1 MSSKTIPGSRSSSR
15 ITVRKRS
22 RTTATAVGD
31 PADASSRMAELL
43 NEMEALIPDLVQPDL
58 SRIKRISQS
67 AKFGQALIPHVITAV
82 NSYTPFQQRNLFDV
96 AAGQAALDYQ
106 QQLHPITKRM
116 AAMTLAMSYS
126 VNQKLAV
133 SGEEALQMYQWAKR
147 HVKQP
152 DGGGARTY
160 VEEMQSVVG
169 RTMNRRRKTQTPP
182 TTPPAGTPPGQGF
195 LAPGLV
201 GTHSPDDDE
210 VLDLVRDVAG
220 ADAKE

>member
-1 MSSKTIPGSRSSSR
+1 MSSKIKPSSSSR

-31 PADASSRMAELL
+31 PSDASSRMAELL

-58 SRIKRISQS
+58 SRIKRVSQS

-82 NSYTPFQQRNLFDV
+82 NSYAPFQQRNLFDV

-106 QQLHPITKRM
+106 QQLHPVTKRM

-169 RTMNRRRKTQTPP
+169 RTMNRRRKPQTPP
-182 TTPPAGTPPGQGF
+182 TIPPAGTPQGQGF
-195 LAPGLV
+195 LAPGLA

-220 ADAKE
+220 ADANE

>member
-1 MSSKTIPGSRSSSR
+1 MSSKTKPGSGSSSR
-15 ITVRKRS
+15 IAVRKRS
-22 RTTATAVGD
+22 TTTTTAVGD
-31 PADASSRMAELL
+31 PVGAASRMAELL
-43 NEMEALIPDLVQPDL
+43 NEMEALIPDLVQPDI

-67 AKFGQALIPHVITAV
+67 AKFGQALIPHVITPV
-82 NSYTPFQQRNLFDV
+82 SSYAPFQQRNLFDV
-96 AAGQAALDYQ
+96 ASGQAALDYQ

-116 AAMTLAMSYS
+116 AAITLAMSYS

-160 VEEMQSVVG
+160 VEDMQSVVG
-169 RTMNRRRKTQTPP
+169 RTMNRRHKPQTPP
-182 TTPPAGTPPGQGF
+182 ATPPAGTPKGQGF
-195 LAPGLV
+195 LAPSLGA
-201 GTHSPDDDE
+201 THAPDDDE

-220 ADAKE
+220 TDSRE

>member
-1 MSSKTIPGSRSSSR
+1 M
-15 ITVRKRS
+15 V
-22 RTTATAVGD
+22 
-31 PADASSRMAELL
+31 ELL
-43 NEMEALIPDLVQPDL
+43 NEMEALIPDLAQPDI
-58 SRIKRISQS
+58 SRIKRLAQS

-82 NSYTPFQQRNLFDV
+82 NSYAPFQQRNLFDV

-106 QQLHPITKRM
+106 QQLHPITRRL

-160 VEEMQSVVG
+160 VDEMQSVVG
-169 RTMNRRRKTQTPP
+169 GTMNRRRKPQAPP
-182 TTPPAGTPPGQGF
+182 TTPPAGTPKGQGF
-195 LAPGLV
+195 LAPSLGA
-201 GTHSPDDDE
+201 TSTPDDDQ

-220 ADAKE
+220 ADSRE

>member
-1 MSSKTIPGSRSSSR
+1 MSSKTKPRSGSSSR
-15 ITVRKRS
+15 IAVGKRS
-22 RTTATAVGD
+22 RTTPTAVGD
-31 PADASSRMAELL
+31 PVDATSRMAELL
-43 NEMEALIPDLVQPDL
+43 NEMEALIPDLVQPDI

-82 NSYTPFQQRNLFDV
+82 SSYAPFQQRNLFDV
-96 AAGQAALDYQ
+96 TAGQAALDYQ
-106 QQLHPITKRM
+106 KQLHPITIRM

-160 VEEMQSVVG
+160 VDEMQSVVG
-169 RTMNRRRKTQTPP
+169 RTMNRRRKPQTPP
-182 TTPPAGTPPGQGF
+182 TTPPAGTAHVQGF
-195 LAPGLV
+195 LAPGL
-201 GTHSPDDDE
+201 GATHTPDDDE